1 MSLSTRFLNL
11 SMKEQICIT
20 IILLTLFCILVILIV
35 CGSLMY
41 EILNKDYEQQKIFIY
56 DKYKKYV
63 ESVFY
68 FQSFYIME
76 YGEIIHRM
84 QKEFWRIRQSVTIYQ
99 TLSPLQDYS
108 DYIINMTQE
117 HNFTKLEENKRNDT
131 PYFYIISYDSEYQ
144 EYVRLFS
151 LYFYQTFVNSV
162 VTNNVYNKFKMPG
175 YGVPIFD
182 DPVFFNY
189 NFLAI
194 FGCSQDKIANVI
206 NYLAEPKNTTLADLL
221 EEYYYDDIS
230 YVYDYLEYASDKLYL
245 IHHIFPK
252 FTKEL
257 LGYSEDIFIN
267 ETLRLTFC
275 DFLVGYFSYIYYDTN
290 YIYILSSDYSENYFF
305 AVMNSINETLFFLNK
320 NLTYSLDIDFIPLM
334 YEDDTIISED
344 LCSIFKIKQNILA
357 GNEFNFEQIYSGMEK
372 GISNISDCFI
382 NKELLNSHEDI
393 KDIFDIYLDYFTELN
408 NIIYQGIF
416 NLISEHDEYPFYF
429 MKYSYPNYNT
439 LKEFQTEYLYLEQ
452 VNFYSFASFIPAQ
465 KYVDHVHQISQNI
478 FFFIVLIIIYCW
490 FFCLF
495 INIIIF
501 FKIIDDL
508 TEPITKLQDAVESNS
523 IKDENIFK
531 YKHDDIINE
540 LFLTCKE
547 LLSGQIDINN
557 ENELKNFHISKKEN
571 ENNIDKNIYKKNLI
585 INNEIMEELINKQQ
599 SMMDF
604 SNNIKTN
611 EFNSLTDKTISKK
624 SQKKVNEANK
634 KKSIRIDNNKNSV
647 KENIKTEKN
656 EDDKAY
662 INLFKISEYLDYY
675 RSKSESH
682 NNIYIDLEN
691 NEETKTS
698 KIISKKDKSSS
709 ISNQLGNDEIN
720 DNNYINMLDE
730 TDITYLWYME
740 SKKKNKTF
748 NYNIS
753 NNCKELF
760 TEFEDSNKPVSK
772 LNNKRSISK
781 NKKEKYTEV

>member
-41 EILNKDYEQQKIFIY
+41 EILNKDYEQKKIFIY
-56 DKYKKYV
+56 DKYKKYL

-76 YGEIIHRM
+76 YEEIIHRM
-84 QKEFWRIRQSVTIYQ
+84 QKEFWRIRQSVTIYNK

-131 PYFYIISYDSEYQ
+131 PYFYIISYDSDDQ

-182 DPVFFNY
+182 DPFFYNY

-194 FGCSQDKIANVI
+194 FGCSQDKVANEI
-206 NYLAEPKNTTLADLL
+206 NNLAEPKNTTLTDLL
-221 EEYYYDDIS
+221 EEYYYEDIS

-275 DFLVGYFSYIYYDTN
+275 DFLVGYFSYINYDVN
-290 YIYILSSDYSENYFF
+290 YISILSSDYFYNYFY
-305 AVMNSINETLFFLNK
+305 AEMNSINETLFFLNK
-320 NLTYSLDIDFIPLM
+320 NLTYSLDIDFIPLI
-334 YEDDTIISED
+334 YEDNTIISED

-393 KDIFDIYLDYFTELN
+393 KDIFDIYLDDFTELN
-408 NIIYQGIF
+408 NLIYQGIF
-416 NLISEHDEYPFYF
+416 NLISEHNKYPFYF

-439 LKEFQTEYLYLEQ
+439 LKEFQTEYLYLAQ
-452 VNFYSFASFIPAQ
+452 VNFYSFASFIPAK
-465 KYVDHVHQISQNI
+465 KYVDHVYQISQNI

-709 ISNQLGNDEIN
+709 ISNNLGNDEIN

-772 LNNKRSISK
+772 FNNKRSISK
-781 NKKEKYTEV
+781 NKKEKYT

>member
-41 EILNKDYEQQKIFIY
+41 EILNKDYEQKKIFIY
-56 DKYKKYV
+56 DKYKKYL

-76 YGEIIHRM
+76 YEEIIHRM
-84 QKEFWRIRQSVTIYQ
+84 LKEFWRIRQSITIYQ

-131 PYFYIISYDSEYQ
+131 PYFYIISYDSENQ

-182 DPVFFNY
+182 DPVFYNY

-194 FGCSQDKIANVI
+194 FGCSQDKIANMI
-206 NYLAEPKNTTLADLL
+206 NYLAEPKNTTLTDVL
-221 EEYYYDDIS
+221 EEYYYLDILN
-230 YVYDYLEYASDKLYL
+230 VYYYLEYASDKLYL

-275 DFLVGYFSYIYYDTN
+275 DFLVGYFSYILYDIN
-290 YIYILSSDYSENYFF
+290 YISILSSDYFYNYFY
-305 AVMNSINETLFFLNK
+305 AEMNSINETLFFLNK
-320 NLTYSLDIDFIPLM
+320 NLTYSLDIDFIPLI
-334 YEDDTIISED
+334 YEDNTIISED

-393 KDIFDIYLDYFTELN
+393 KDIFDIYLDDFTELN
-408 NIIYQGIF
+408 NLIYQGIF
-416 NLISEHDEYPFYF
+416 NLISEHNKYPFYF

-439 LKEFQTEYLYLEQ
+439 LKEFQTEYLYLAQ
-452 VNFYSFASFIPAQ
+452 VNFYSFASFIPAK
-465 KYVDHVHQISQNI
+465 KYVDHVYQISQNI

-709 ISNQLGNDEIN
+709 ISNNLGNDEIN

-753 NNCKELF
+753 NNCQELF

>member
-41 EILNKDYEQQKIFIY
+41 EILNKDYEQKKIFIY
-56 DKYKKYV
+56 DKYKKYL

-76 YGEIIHRM
+76 YEEIIHRM

-131 PYFYIISYDSEYQ
+131 PYFYIISYDSDDQ

-182 DPVFFNY
+182 DPFFYNY

-194 FGCSQDKIANVI
+194 FGCSQDKVANEI
-206 NYLAEPKNTTLADLL
+206 NNLAEPKNTTLTDLL
-221 EEYYYDDIS
+221 EEYYYEDIS

-275 DFLVGYFSYIYYDTN
+275 DFLVGYFSYINYEDN
-290 YIYILSSDYSENYFF
+290 YISILSSDYFYNYFY
-305 AVMNSINETLFFLNK
+305 AEMNSINETLFFLNK
-320 NLTYSLDIDFIPLM
+320 NLTYSLDIDFIPLI
-334 YEDDTIISED
+334 YEDNTIISED

-393 KDIFDIYLDYFTELN
+393 KDIFDIYLDDFTELN
-408 NIIYQGIF
+408 NLIYQGIF
-416 NLISEHDEYPFYF
+416 NLISEHNKYPFYF

-439 LKEFQTEYLYLEQ
+439 LKEFQTEYLYLAQ
-452 VNFYSFASFIPAQ
+452 VNFYSFASFIPAK
-465 KYVDHVHQISQNI
+465 KYVDHVYQISQNI

-604 SNNIKTN
+604 SNNIKTS
-611 EFNSLTDKTISKK
+611 EFNSLTNKTISKK

-709 ISNQLGNDEIN
+709 ISDQLGNDEIN

-772 LNNKRSISK
+772 FNNKRSISK
-781 NKKEKYTEV
+781 NKKEKYT

>member
-41 EILNKDYEQQKIFIY
+41 EILNKDYEQKKIFIY
-56 DKYKKYV
+56 DKYKKYL

-76 YGEIIHRM
+76 YEEIIHRM
-84 QKEFWRIRQSVTIYQ
+84 QKEFWRIRQSVTIYNK

-151 LYFYQTFVNSV
+151 LYFYQMFVNSV

-182 DPVFFNY
+182 DPFFYNY

-194 FGCSQDKIANVI
+194 FGCSQDKVANEI
-206 NYLAEPKNTTLADLL
+206 NNLAEPKNTTLTDLL
-221 EEYYYDDIS
+221 EEYYYEDIS

-275 DFLVGYFSYIYYDTN
+275 DFLVGYFSYINYEDN
-290 YIYILSSDYSENYFF
+290 YISILSSDYFYNYFY
-305 AVMNSINETLFFLNK
+305 AEMNSINETLFFLNK
-320 NLTYSLDIDFIPLM
+320 NLTYSLDIDFIPLI
-334 YEDDTIISED
+334 YEDNTIISED

-393 KDIFDIYLDYFTELN
+393 KDIFDIYLDDFTELN
-408 NIIYQGIF
+408 NLIYQGIF
-416 NLISEHDEYPFYF
+416 NLISEHNKYPFYF

-439 LKEFQTEYLYLEQ
+439 LKEFQTEYLYLAQ
-452 VNFYSFASFIPAQ
+452 VNFYSFASFIPAK
-465 KYVDHVHQISQNI
+465 KYVDHVYQISQNI

-772 LNNKRSISK
+772 FNNKRSISK
-781 NKKEKYTEV
+781 NKKEKYT

>member
-41 EILNKDYEQQKIFIY
+41 EILNKDYEQKKIFIY
-56 DKYKKYV
+56 DKYKKYL

-76 YGEIIHRM
+76 YEEIIHRM
-84 QKEFWRIRQSVTIYQ
+84 QKEFWRIRQSVTIYE

-144 EYVRLFS
+144 EYVRNFS

-182 DPVFFNY
+182 DPFFYNY

-194 FGCSQDKIANVI
+194 FGCSQDKVANEI
-206 NYLAEPKNTTLADLL
+206 NNLAEPKNTTLTDLL
-221 EEYYYDDIS
+221 EEYYYEDIS

-267 ETLRLTFC
+267 ETLRHTFC
-275 DFLVGYFSYIYYDTN
+275 DFLVGYFSYINYDVN
-290 YIYILSSDYSENYFF
+290 YISILSSDYFENYFY
-305 AVMNSINETLFFLNK
+305 AEMNSINETLFFLNK
-320 NLTYSLDIDFIPLM
+320 NLTYSLDIDFIPLI
-334 YEDDTIISED
+334 YEDNTIISED

-382 NKELLNSHEDI
+382 NKVLNSHEDI
-393 KDIFDIYLDYFTELN
+393 KDIFDIYLDDFTELN
-408 NIIYQGIF
+408 NLIYQGIF
-416 NLISEHDEYPFYF
+416 NLISEPDEYPFYF

-439 LKEFQTEYLYLEQ
+439 LKEFQTEYLYLDR
-452 VNFYSFASFIPAQ
+452 VNFYSFASFIPAK
-465 KYVDHVHQISQNI
+465 KYVDHVYQISQNI

-760 TEFEDSNKPVSK
+760 TEFEDSNKPASK
-772 LNNKRSISK
+772 FNNKRSISK
-781 NKKEKYTEV
+781 NKKEKYT